1 MRTTFQ
7 AAGED
12 IDLQEHVTSLCAAYW
27 SKQLPERELL
37 VVQTVPFLLVRA
49 LQTGRAAD
57 VKRVFAM
64 RQGLAL
70 LDYQDAS
77 SDDIKRLMLRAMFC
91 PSFLKVSEGR
101 RFLAFLFTLDVRRY
115 HA

>member
-1 MRTTFQ
+1 M
-7 AAGED
+7 
-12 IDLQEHVTSLCAAYW
+12 
-27 SKQLPERELL
+27 
-37 VVQTVPFLLVRA
+37 VQTVPWLLVRA

-77 SDDIKRLMLRAMFC
+77 SDDIKRLMLRAMFS
-91 PSFLKVSEGR
+91 PPFLKVSEGR
-101 RFLAFLFTLDVRRY
+101 RFLAFLFTLDVRGAVVCVAVVRVVVCV
-115 HA
+115 